1 MKELLAMKIRK
12 IKWGLFSIIDKNGR
26 EIAVANSW
34 SKANKIIKKLTK
46 KAGDR
51 E

>member
-1 MKELLAMKIRK
+1 MRIIK
-12 IKWGLFSIIDKNGR
+12 IKWGLYSIVDRAGR

>member
-1 MKELLAMKIRK
+1 MRIIK
-12 IKWGLFSIIDKNGR
+12 IKWGFYSIIDRAGR

>member
-12 IKWGLFSIIDKNGR
+12 LKWGFYSIIDKTGR
-26 EIAVANSW
+26 EIAIASSW

>member
-1 MKELLAMKIRK
+1 MTIRK
-12 IKWGLFSIIDKNGR
+12 MKYGFYAVIDKAGR

>member
-1 MKELLAMKIRK
+1 MTSRK
-12 IKWGLFSIIDKNGR
+12 LKYGFFSIMDKNGR

-34 SKANKIIKKLTK
+34 SKANKIIKKLAS

-51 E
+51 K

>member
-1 MKELLAMKIRK
+1 MKIRK
-12 IKWGLFSIIDKNGR
+12 LKWGLYAVINKAGR

>member
-1 MKELLAMKIRK
+1 MKIIK
-12 IKWGLFSIIDKNGR
+12 MKWGLYSILDKAGR

-34 SKANKIIKKLTK
+34 SKANRMIRKLTK
-46 KAGDR
+46 TAGDR

>member
-1 MKELLAMKIRK
+1 MKIRK
-12 IKWGLFSIIDKNGR
+12 MKWGFYSIIKDGK
-26 EIAVANSW
+26 EIAVASSW

>member
-1 MKELLAMKIRK
+1 MRIIK
-12 IKWGLFSIIDKNGR
+12 IKWGFYSIIDRAGK

>member
-1 MKELLAMKIRK
+1 MRIIK
-12 IKWGLFSIIDKNGR
+12 IKWGLYSIIDKAGK
-26 EIAVANSW
+26 EIAVAGSW
-34 SKANKIIKKLTK
+34 NEANRMIRKLTK

>member
-1 MKELLAMKIRK
+1 MRIIK
-12 IKWGLFSIIDKNGR
+12 IKWGLYSIVDRAGR
-26 EIAVANSW
+26 EIAVAGSW

>member
-1 MKELLAMKIRK
+1 MTLDV
-12 IKWGLFSIIDKNGR
+12 SSYTDKGGR
-26 EIAVANSW
+26 EIAVASSW

>member
-1 MKELLAMKIRK
+1 MTIRK
-12 IKWGLFSIIDKNGR
+12 MKWGLYAVINEAGE
-26 EIAVANSW
+26 EIAVAS
-34 SKANKIIKKLTK
+34 SFSEANRMIRKLIK

>member
-1 MKELLAMKIRK
+1 MKIRK
-12 IKWGLFSIIDKNGR
+12 IKWGFYSIIDRNGR

-46 KAGDR
+46 KVGDR
-51 E
+51 K

>member
-1 MKELLAMKIRK
+1 MRIIK
-12 IKWGLFSIIDKNGR
+12 IKWGFYSIIDKAGK
-26 EIAVANSW
+26 EIAVANSFREA
-34 SKANKIIKKLTK
+34 SRMIRKLIK

>member
-1 MKELLAMKIRK
+1 MTIRK
-12 IKWGLFSIIDKNGR
+12 LKWGFFSIIDKDGK

-34 SKANKIIKKLTK
+34 SKANKIIKKLIK

-51 E
+51 K

>member
-1 MKELLAMKIRK
+1 MTIRK
-12 IKWGLFSIIDKNGR
+12 MKWGLYSIIDKAGR

-51 E
+51 K

>member
-1 MKELLAMKIRK
+1 MTIRK
-12 IKWGLFSIIDKNGR
+12 MKWGLYGIIDKNGR
-26 EIAVANSW
+26 EIAVAGSW
-34 SKANKIIKKLTK
+34 SEACRMIRKLTK

>member
-1 MKELLAMKIRK
+1 MKKYQIVKLHYQF
-12 IKWGLFSIIDKNGR
+12 FSVRLHGK
-26 EIAVANSW
+26 EIAVASSW

-46 KAGDR
+46 KAGDT

>member
-1 MKELLAMKIRK
+1 MKIRK
-12 IKWGLFSIIDKNGR
+12 IKWGFYSIIDKAGR
-26 EIAVANSW
+26 EIAVASSW

>member
-1 MKELLAMKIRK
+1 MRIIKM
-12 IKWGLFSIIDKNGR
+12 KWGFYSIIKDGK

>member
-1 MKELLAMKIRK
+1 MTIRK
-12 IKWGLFSIIDKNGR
+12 MKWGFFSIIDKDGK
-26 EIAVANSW
+26 EIAVTNSW

>member
-1 MKELLAMKIRK
+1 MKIIK
-12 IKWGLFSIIDKNGR
+12 MKWGLYSILDKAGR

>member
-1 MKELLAMKIRK
+1 MTIRK
-12 IKWGLFSIIDKNGR
+12 MKYGFYSILDRNGR
-26 EIAVANSW
+26 EIAVASSW

>member
-1 MKELLAMKIRK
+1 MTIRK
-12 IKWGLFSIIDKNGR
+12 LKWGFYSIIDKAGR

>member
-1 MKELLAMKIRK
+1 MKKYQIVKLHYQF
-12 IKWGLFSIIDKNGR
+12 FSVRCRGK

>member
-1 MKELLAMKIRK
+1 MKIRK
-12 IKWGLFSIIDKNGR
+12 IKYGFYAVLDKAGR
-26 EIAVANSW
+26 EIAVAS
-34 SKANKIIKKLTK
+34 SFSEANRMIRKLIK